1 MNRNTISFIIAA
13 AFLSGM
19 YFSIAAAG
27 NGSPFVLQEQQS
39 FARQLAGWKKDREA
53 SSRVP
58 VIEKVLKEDLSK
70 PTLPAASFF
79 VREIRLE
86 NVPEELDFLQLEASS
101 YENRDLD
108 LPKIEKLVLRL
119 NQKLQDRGYVTTQ
132 VTIPEQNI
140 SSGMIRLVCLPGKLR
155 HVVYEE
161 GSEKFPWRNA
171 FPIREGEILNLR
183 MLEEGVENIKRLRSL
198 DISMKIIP
206 VEAGLSDVELSFQSK
221 KQVHGLL
228 SLDDSGLTETGR
240 MQLSGGLT
248 FDRVTNANDSL
259 QISGT
264 LDISRDWS
272 EKGTRSQSFI
282 YSIPYGK
289 DRWTI
294 SHRRNRY
301 NQFVYANPYG
311 FASSGKSQT
320 TRLTYEHMISRS
332 RTERKSLDVNIIK
345 RDSHYFINDT
355 EIPVQAMDTTA
366 LEIGLSDRIYIGNG
380 TLYFRAAHK
389 QGTGWF
395 GAQDENAYPDAPKTR
410 YYLWLFDMDWRKPF
424 AMGHRPASFSSSFHG
439 QWNTKGQRLYGI
451 DMVSIGNRY
460 TVMGFDGEYTLM
472 GESGWYLRNELA
484 SVVPD
489 LHSEIYMD
497 LSIGSVYG
505 ISTDTLVGRTI
516 AGGAIGLRGTFLSG
530 LSYDAFI
537 SRAIYK
543 PEGYHTRKWVPGFTV
558 SCHF

>member
-1 MNRNTISFIIAA
+1 MNRNTMSFIITA

-27 NGSPFVLQEQQS
+27 NDSPFVQQEQQS

-58 VIEKVLKEDLSK
+58 VIEKILKEDLSK
-70 PTLPAASFF
+70 PTLPAVSFF
-79 VREIRLE
+79 VKEIRLE
-86 NVPEELDFLQLEASS
+86 NVPEELDFLQIEASS

-140 SSGMIRLVCLPGKLR
+140 SSGKIRLVCLPGKLR

-161 GSEKFPWRNA
+161 GSEKIPWRNA

-183 MLEEGVENIKRLRSL
+183 MLEEGIENIKRLRSL

-206 VEAGLSDVELSFQSK
+206 VEAGHSDVELSFQSK

-264 LDISRDWS
+264 LDTSRDWS
-272 EKGTRSQSFI
+272 KKGTRSQSFI

-294 SHRRNRY
+294 SHCKNWY
-301 NQFVYANPYG
+301 NQFVHANPYG

-395 GAQDENAYPDAPKTR
+395 GAQDENTYPDSPKTR
-410 YYLWLFDMDWRKPF
+410 YHLWLFDVDWKKPF
-424 AMGHRPASFSSSFHG
+424 VMGHRPASFSSSFHG

-472 GESGWYLRNELA
+472 GECGWYLRNELA
-484 SVVPD
+484 SAVPD

-516 AGGAIGLRGTFLSG
+516 AGGAIGLRGAFLSG

-543 PEGYHTRKWVPGFTV
+543 PQGYHTRKWVPGFTV